1 MAKTILFDY
10 QMTME
15 ERKTVSKT
23 QEKRAQRLAEQEA
36 FIKQRRMDQYLAF
49 QANFDA
55 GLKIYEANKDKLTPE
70 QIAQLNAEIEH
81 TLESLKE
88 FKEKWL

>member
-1 MAKTILFDY
+1 
-10 QMTME
+10 MTME

>member
-1 MAKTILFDY
+1 
-10 QMTME
+10 MTME

-81 TLESLKE
+81 KLESLKE

>member
-81 TLESLKE
+81 KLESLKE

>member
-1 MAKTILFDY
+1 M
-10 QMTME
+10 
-15 ERKTVSKT
+15 SKT
-23 QEKRAQRLAEQEA
+23 QEKRAQRKAEQEA
-36 FIKQRRMDQYLAF
+36 FIKQRRMDQYMAF

-70 QIAQLNAEIEH
+70 QIAELDAEIERN
-81 TLESLKE
+81 LEQLKE

>member
-1 MAKTILFDY
+1 
-10 QMTME
+10 MTME

-36 FIKQRRMDQYLAF
+36 FIKQRRMDQYFAF

>member
-1 MAKTILFDY
+1 
-10 QMTME
+10 MTME

-23 QEKRAQRLAEQEA
+23 QENRAQRLAEQEA

-81 TLESLKE
+81 KLESLKE